1 MSHFYGVI
9 SNSARKTI
17 PTARA
22 HKSTGLTTNA
32 QSWEGQI
39 VTHIYYDETA
49 KKDAFRVTRQSHA
62 SSGGESVLLAQ
73 GFLDMSHT
81 AKVIATNGEVVD
93 NA

>member
-22 HKSTGLTTNA
+22 HKTTGLTTNA

-39 VTHIYYDETA
+39 VTQLYYDEEA
-49 KKDAFRVTRQSHA
+49 KKDAFRVWRYPHA
-62 SSGGESVLLAQ
+62 SSGGESVILAE
-73 GFLDMSHT
+73 GFLDMSHIKET
-81 AKVIATNGEVVD
+81 KAA
-93 NA
+93 